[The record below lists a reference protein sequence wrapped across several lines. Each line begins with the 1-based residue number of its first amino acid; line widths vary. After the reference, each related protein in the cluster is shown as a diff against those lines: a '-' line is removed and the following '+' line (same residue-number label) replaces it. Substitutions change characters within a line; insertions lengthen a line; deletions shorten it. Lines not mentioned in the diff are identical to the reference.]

1 MICTQQEIPCY
12 DGKHYKPSYPHSQQN
27 FKKVAAW
34 RPSSDLHRGF
44 NTLQYGKPCKNEGGF
59 RTFELSALTKHGSK
73 TARKTENNL
82 QSIVSWR
89 IHQAACENQ
98 NCARGTCNAQPAD
111 SLVDDVQRRPRSEK
125 HLLKWLREAN
135 HSAKHGCYK
144 SKAEEKGNVTS
155 GDRSKQRDDC
165 YRHGLHG
172 PQLFPVI
179 MERTAVATCFP
190 VPIMGGEITLFQDT
204 FARVSRTL
212 IADFASPSTALEFQL
227 VRIE

>member
-44 NTLQYGKPCKNEGGF
+44 NK
-59 RTFELSALTKHGSK
+59 
-73 TARKTENNL
+73 
-82 QSIVSWR
+82 SIVSWR